1 MYVILVGILMFHPS
15 RRLVSLSFCEIHLCG
30 FFGSWLDLASASY
43 ISQFFTLYNHT
54 TPPTNINSLR
64 SAPTEENLRQGEAK
78 RRKILSDSFEWYCF
92 KLFISWLSNAV
103 CKICSYIFGVTYL
116 GLAYCY
122 EIRWYFSYYSLF
134 NSFLEWYMYMLKID
148 IRILYSLLNN
158 KP

>member
-1 MYVILVGILMFHPS
+1 
-15 RRLVSLSFCEIHLCG
+15 
-30 FFGSWLDLASASY
+30 
-43 ISQFFTLYNHT
+43 
-54 TPPTNINSLR
+54 
-64 SAPTEENLRQGEAK
+64 
-78 RRKILSDSFEWYCF
+78 
-92 KLFISWLSNAV
+92 LSNAV